1 MKKIVLVEDNY
12 EDWLKWASHEEQQN
26 ICQFQR
32 DVINNDVPF
41 LFQLKGANNGQP
53 NIEIELDIVSEGR
66 WDQIKKLIKMDLDF
80 DQNKTNTL

>member
-1 MKKIVLVEDNY
+1 
-12 EDWLKWASHEEQQN
+12 
-26 ICQFQR
+26 
-32 DVINNDVPF
+32 VPF